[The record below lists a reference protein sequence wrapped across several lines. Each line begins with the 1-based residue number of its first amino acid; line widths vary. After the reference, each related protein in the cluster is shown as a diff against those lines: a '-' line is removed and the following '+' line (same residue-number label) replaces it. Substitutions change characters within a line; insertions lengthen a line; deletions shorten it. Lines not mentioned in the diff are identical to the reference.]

1 MDEKIHEV
9 HQWIVKAKSDLASAE
24 VLFEKEL
31 YDTAVYH
38 CQQSAEKALKAYLA
52 WRDQSVVKAH
62 DLTLLAKNVYCW
74 ISLFLR

>member
-1 MDEKIHEV
+1 MDENVHEV

-38 CQQSAEKALKAYLA
+38 CQ
-52 WRDQSVVKAH
+52 
-62 DLTLLAKNVYCW
+62 
-74 ISLFLR
+74 